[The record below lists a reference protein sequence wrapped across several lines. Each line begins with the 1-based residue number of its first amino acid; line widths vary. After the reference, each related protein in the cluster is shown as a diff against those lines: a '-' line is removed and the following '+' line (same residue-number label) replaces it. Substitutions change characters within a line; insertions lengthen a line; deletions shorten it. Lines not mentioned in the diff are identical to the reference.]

1 MTTEQHILACING
14 SKATDAICD
23 YAAWYA
29 KQLALP
35 VGLLHVDDVPASKIK
50 ELSEAFG
57 IDSSNALL
65 KALTEKDEQKNNTIN
80 GRSGELTTNAKH
92 HLEQST
98 DTEVYIH
105 QHKGKLLP
113 AIEYF
118 SDRTRAIVMGR
129 HDEDCEDDDMTIS
142 TQIESVA
149 RKANVPVLICSEPF
163 IEPSSYLIAFDAS
176 DTALKVTE
184 VIARSPLLKN
194 MHGHIVMVGD
204 PGSSANA
211 RLAAATDKL
220 RTAGFQIEPH
230 NVPEVP
236 VVDGLLDF
244 QTKNNID
251 LIVVGAYG
259 RPKLQQWLLGSTTTE
274 IIANTSSPIMLVH

>member
-14 SKATDAICD
+14 SNATDAVCD

-29 KQLALP
+29 KKLALP
-35 VGLLHVDDVPASKIK
+35 VGLLHIDDVPASKIK
-50 ELSEAFG
+50 ELSEALG
-57 IDSSNALL
+57 IDSDNALL
-65 KALTEKDEQKNNTIN
+65 KALTEKDEQKSNTAN
-80 GRSGELTTNAKH
+80 RQSDALTTHAKN

-98 DTEVYIH
+98 DAEVYIH

-129 HDEDCEDDDMTIS
+129 HSEDSKDNEIIVGN
-142 TQIESVA
+142 QIENVA

-176 DTALKVTE
+176 DTALKVTD
-184 VIARSPLLKN
+184 VLARSPLLKN
-194 MHGHIVMVGD
+194 MQGHIVMVGD

-220 RTAGFQIEPH
+220 RTAGFQIEAH

-244 QTKNNID
+244 QTKNDID
-251 LIVVGAYG
+251 IIVVGAYG
-259 RPKLQQWLLGSTTTE
+259 RPKLQQWLLGSTTKE